1 MSKSFKI
8 GAFVALLPAV
18 SFSEEV
24 ELPPMVVTGTRTPL
38 PVERLPAAVTVFTRE
53 DIERLQIKT
62 LPDLLKGSAGL
73 DLTQSGSFGKTTSV
87 FLRGT
92 ESDHVLV
99 LIDGL
104 RVGSATLGTTP
115 FEFIPV
121 EQIERVE
128 ITRGPFSSL
137 YGSEAIGGVIQIFTR
152 KGKGPLRLSGSAGGG
167 TFNSYE
173 VTGTAGGEY
182 KDSHYNLTVDYF
194 NTQGYDVRPDLPPDD
209 PEADPDD
216 DGYNNL
222 SVAARAG
229 HRFGKD
235 ATLDGFFLRAAGETE
250 FDAFDVNKTEFVEQV
265 AGGWASYSP
274 FEFWKTAL
282 RLGGSLDGSDQFT
295 PSGAFF
301 SRFDTRQF
309 QVSWQNDFP
318 ITPDHLVTAGMD
330 FYNQNVDSTVDFPV
344 TSRDDTG
351 LFGQYIGRLGRNSLV
366 ASVRWDNISGPTD
379 ENPTTGY
386 VGWSYNWD
394 YGIRL
399 LASFGNAFK
408 TPTFNELFFPGF
420 GNPDLTPE
428 SSKSYEVGLE
438 GRHGWGYWG
447 LRAFRTEVD
456 DLITTV
462 FDPLVTCPPP
472 LFSFGFCP
480 QNIDEARIDGL
491 EMQTGAQLWGWN
503 TSLIYTLLDP
513 ENETTGRRLPRRA
526 ENTLKFELSRAFGP
540 LSVSG
545 NVLAQSDRFDD
556 ALNTIRVPGYA
567 IVNLSASYQMTKNLF
582 LRGELGNLLDKDYEL
597 VSTFREAGRNF
608 FISLYYQSR

>member
-1 MSKSFKI
+1 MNKPLKI
-8 GAFVALLPAV
+8 LAFASLLPAV

-24 ELPPMVVTGTRTPL
+24 ELPPIVVTGTRTPF

-62 LPDLLKGSAGL
+62 LPDLFKGSAGL
-73 DLTQSGSFGKTTSV
+73 DLTQNGSFGKTTSV

-137 YGSEAIGGVIQIFTR
+137 YGSDAIGGVIQIFTR
-152 KGKGPLRLSGSAGGG
+152 KGSGPLRLSGSAGGG

-173 VTGTAGGEY
+173 LTGTAGGEY

-194 NTQGYDVRPDLPPDD
+194 NTQGYNLRPNLPPDD

-250 FDAFDVNKTEFVEQV
+250 FDAFGVNKTEFVEQV

-282 RLGGSLDGSDQFT
+282 RLGESRDNSDNFA
-295 PSGAFF
+295 PSGTLF
-301 SRFDTRQF
+301 SRFDTRLR
-309 QVSWQNDFP
+309 QVSWQNDFS
-318 ITPDHLVTAGMD
+318 ITENHLVTAGVD
-330 FYNQNVDSTVDFPV
+330 FYNQSIDSTENFSV

-351 LFGQYIGRLGRNSLV
+351 VYGQYIGRLGRNNLV

-379 ENPTTGY
+379 ESPTTGY

-394 YGIRL
+394 NGIRL
-399 LASFGNAFK
+399 LASYGTAFK
-408 TPTFNELFFPGF
+408 TPTFNDLFFPGF
-420 GNPDLTPE
+420 GNPDLKPE

-438 GRHGWGYWG
+438 GRHGWGYWS
-447 LRAFRTEVD
+447 LRAFRTNVD

-462 FDPLVTCPPP
+462 FDPVVTCPPP
-472 LFSFGFCP
+472 LFAFGFCP
-480 QNIDEARIDGL
+480 QNIDKAQIDGL
-491 EMQTGAQLWGWN
+491 EIQAGTRLGDWN
-503 TSLIYTLLDP
+503 ASLAYTLLDP
-513 ENETTGRRLPRRA
+513 KNETTGKRLPRRV
-526 ENTLKFELSRAFGP
+526 ENTLKFELSRALGP

-545 NVLAQSDRFDD
+545 IVLAQSDRYDD

-567 IVNLSASYQMTKNLF
+567 IVNLSASYQLTKNLS

-608 FISLYYQSR
+608 FVSLYYQSR